1 MVSKGKCF
9 FCSDQRAS
17 AANNGFTVPEKI
29 EIITYS
35 GYRGEERPV
44 AFVLRGERI
53 EIIEI
58 LERWIEE
65 EFRERIQKGFFVI
78 KGSDGN
84 THKIY
89 QEIHTAEWYRV

>member
-1 MVSKGKCF
+1 M
-9 FCSDQRAS
+9 A
-17 AANNGFTVPEKI
+17 EKI

-35 GYRGEERPV
+35 GYRGEERPF

-65 EFRERIQKGFFVI
+65 EFRSRIQKRFFVI

-89 QEIHTAEWYRV
+89 QEVQTSEWFIARRQKSQNSSVP